1 MITIEELFE
10 EDGTIRYYVFYTNS
24 KNHVS
29 KLTDLSAKEFTHVL
43 ECVNTV
49 NGSFANYF
57 ADDIY
62 ISQYMIIGTTKSPWK
77 DEAEIKKALHLT
89 V

>member
-29 KLTDLSAKEFTHVL
+29 KLADLSAKEFTHVL

-57 ADDIY
+57 ANDIY
-62 ISQYMIIGTTKSPWK
+62 EP
-77 DEAEIKKALHLT
+77 EPEIRKALHLSLIHI
-89 V
+89 

>member
-29 KLTDLSAKEFTHVL
+29 KLADLSAKEFTHVL

-49 NGSFANYF
+49 NGLSL
-57 ADDIY
+57 IH
-62 ISQYMIIGTTKSPWK
+62 I
-77 DEAEIKKALHLT
+77 
-89 V
+89 